1 MFDKKK
7 FNFFKKITFFKKL
20 SLFNNILLIG
30 LWLSLLIG
38 VIFNAPKILF
48 VLITVVDF
56 LIVILNI
63 FIIFL
68 ISRSLTQPKNDF
80 EKTKNLKDLIDPD
93 NLVEKDHY
101 EIKDV

>member
-20 SLFNNILLIG
+20 SFFNNILLIG
-30 LWLSLLIG
+30 LSLSLLIG

-48 VLITVVDF
+48 VLIAIGF

-68 ISRSLTQPKNDF
+68 IKRSNTQPKNDF

-93 NLVEKDHY
+93 NIPEKDMY